1 MDRWDMQS
9 TRLRQSYDVRIEALR
24 NDAEAE
30 GFAVNPASEMDFWSF
45 FDSAPLAQKASVVL
59 MDSGNLR
66 AVWKAPDG
74 SHLGIQFLGN
84 SQAEY
89 VIFKRRA
96 ASQNV
101 SRVAGIDTLDGIKK
115 QICSFDLASLLK
127 T

>member
-1 MDRWDMQS
+1 MNRWDMQS

-45 FDSAPLAQKASVVL
+45 FDSAPLAQKASVVV
-59 MDSGNLR
+59 MDNGNLR
-66 AVWKAPDG
+66 AVWKALDG